1 MSETIGNGA
10 NRAAAQPIDT
20 LRQENAAL
28 RELLVRLRAR
38 MAYVAEDSG
47 EAAVLSWRQA
57 LGEVMDAVRHHERR
71 ERLLFGRLERRG
83 IDGPAGVTREGGE
96 IRQLR
101 DLTEALAQADVDEAR
116 LLVEAGERAAKAIEE
131 MIAREE
137 ETLFPVCLDAFT
149 PDDWA
154 EIREGLTREGSIAA
168 GAPEEIVRLPT
179 GWLSLAQLTGLFDT
193 LPVDLT
199 YVDAGDRV
207 VFFSGGRGRIF
218 SRSEAILGR
227 KVQQCHPAE
236 SREVVNRILDDFR
249 RGRQSVAEFW
259 MGFLGRKVH
268 TRFLAVRDE
277 GGGYL
282 GTLEMTQDIGPL
294 QRLSGERRLL
304 EYEGGAGVVEEK
316 NATERRNGGI
326 AS

>member
-10 NRAAAQPIDT
+10 NRAAGVTAQPIDT
-20 LRQENAAL
+20 LRQENATL
-28 RELLVRLRAR
+28 RELLARLRAR
-38 MAYVAEDSG
+38 MAYVAGDSG
-47 EAAVLSWRQA
+47 EGAIPPWRA
-57 LGEVMDAVRHHERR
+57 E
-71 ERLLFGRLERRG
+71 
-83 IDGPAGVTREGGE
+83 
-96 IRQLR
+96 
-101 DLTEALAQADVDEAR
+101 VDEAR

-137 ETLFPVCLDAFT
+137 ETPFPVCLDAFT
-149 PDDWA
+149 RDDLA
-154 EIREGLTREGSIAA
+154 EIREGLTGEGSSPA
-168 GAPEEIVRLPT
+168 GAPEEVVRLPT
-179 GWLSLAQLTGLFDT
+179 GWLSLAQLAGLFDT
-193 LPVDLT
+193 LPVDIT

-218 SRSEAILGR
+218 SRSEAILGH
-227 KVQQCHPAE
+227 KVQQCHRAE

-259 MGFLGRKVH
+259 MGFMGRMVH

-304 EYEGGAGVVEEK
+304 EYEGGAGAVEEK